1 MIKETENSATGGSP
15 VKNITTDE
23 LKRMTE
29 TEGLILQGCG
39 GDAQEWA
46 DGINKMFTEEGLL
59 LEGDTFKDISV
70 FEHDGLINMLFS
82 MEDVKLDV
90 GKLAMWRLQTH
101 DNFGGT
107 WLSDYLPNRLGVSRD
122 APERDEAE
130 PEVIQAEEVEPFEP
144 SSEDSME
151 YPIDVYVGN
160 VHDTKVE
167 SVVVPLPITQEAL
180 QPILDELGIKD
191 RQDIEIFMAATDIS
205 RLEDV
210 LSETMQ
216 KTMSPTTFD
225 ELNYLAVRLKGM
237 EEDEYALNIFRA
249 TIHAKK
255 NCGSIAE
262 IINLTFTE
270 NINCFDVQPTFS
282 AEQYGDFLVSMG
294 YDKHA
299 EAFTRLV
306 ESDNPEDRAL
316 AVHIEKLEKHIDY
329 KAFGKAVVEEEQGV
343 FTVYG
348 YLTGGEGLQEIYKG
362 VEDIPDENR
371 IFTKPGE
378 TIKPI
383 LKLDDANIAETII
396 KLHAVSGCNM
406 ENAVQALK
414 TLNEGTAS
422 EYILSVSEDRSLLAP
437 VVDAYRRGDTTGN
450 LFREMIKE
458 DDTKIFAVNIY
469 PSSEPAEGE
478 FYGAFIELN
487 NTALYENHTRHAA
500 ITGCIKA
507 VRHDGSQE
515 SYDLV
520 DWADF
525 SREERGRFK
534 EYAAHFPDEDLK
546 EAAKQYSSIMGA
558 HEMSSV
564 AVEADVFLQEAN
576 AVYMEKAENPQP
588 ALLRISNDAAR
599 ELLARGDADV
609 YALIENGEKKL
620 EAFEALRPLCFADYK
635 ETAIKKEALPGFD
648 KWAERKVGDINRKAE
663 KDKTKEKGA
672 DCSL

>member
-1 MIKETENSATGGSP
+1 MIKH
-15 VKNITTDE
+15 ITTDE
-23 LKRMTE
+23 LRRMTE

-59 LEGDTFKDISV
+59 LDGDTFKDISV
-70 FEHDGLINMLFS
+70 FEYDGLTNILFS

-122 APERDEAE
+122 APETE
-130 PEVIQAEEVEPFEP
+130 PEISHVDEVEPFEP
-144 SSEDSME
+144 NDIKTTSPVLEL
-151 YPIDVYVGN
+151 YIKN
-160 VHDTKVE
+160 VHDERKNAVKI
-167 SVVVPLPITQEAL
+167 PLPITPEEL
-180 QPILDELGIKD
+180 KPIINELKITSW
-191 RQDIEIFMAATDIS
+191 QDIEIIDVESDTDF
-205 RLEDV
+205 LGEV
-210 LSETMQ
+210 LNEVMH
-216 KTMSPTTFD
+216 KTMSPTALD
-225 ELNYLAVRLKGM
+225 ELNYLAVRLQGM
-237 EEDEYALNIFRA
+237 GDDEYGLEIFGA
-249 TIHAKK
+249 NVHAKR
-255 NCGSIAE
+255 NCGSVAD

-270 NINCFDVQPTFS
+270 NLNCFDVQPAVN
-282 AEQYGDFLVSMG
+282 AEQYGDFLVNLG

-306 ESDNPEDRAL
+306 ESDNPDDRAL

-362 VEDIPDENR
+362 IQDIPDEHR

-378 TIKPI
+378 IIKPT
-383 LKLDDANIAETII
+383 LKLDDANIAETIV
-396 KLHAVSGCNM
+396 KLHAVSGCDM
-406 ENAVQALK
+406 AHAAQALK
-414 TLNEGTAS
+414 TLNEGTAG
-422 EYILSVSEDRSLLAP
+422 EYVLTVSENRSLLAP

-450 LFREMIKE
+450 LFREIIKE

-478 FYGAFIELN
+478 FYGAFVELN

-564 AVEADVFLQEAN
+564 AVEADVFLLEAN
-576 AVYMEKAENPQP
+576 AQYMEKAENPQP

-609 YALIENGEKKL
+609 YALVENGEKRL

-635 ETAIKKEALPGFD
+635 ETAIKKEALPGLD
-648 KWAERKVGDINRKAE
+648 KWAERKVKDINREAE
-663 KDKTKEKGA
+663 RGERSKSKDKEE
-672 DCSL
+672 L